1 MNTRSLARCL
11 AGGALLTLAVAFSP
25 AQTVRA
31 HIPFNFVAGS
41 SSLAAGGY
49 TVQIGGRT
57 ERVLAMCGPRQ
68 RECVSLIAT
77 VVASRVPNDLGKIV
91 FHRYGNRYFLSEIWS
106 RSLVQMISEGS
117 IERQIA
123 KPGAEPAMAV
133 IAAELTSRAGR

>member
-1 MNTRSLARCL
+1 VKTRSLVRWL

-31 HIPFNFVAGS
+31 QIPFNFVAGS
-41 SSLAAGGY
+41 SRLAAGEY

-57 ERVLAMCGPRQ
+57 DRALAMCGPQQ

-77 VVASRVPNDLGKIV
+77 VVASRIPNDRGKIV

-106 RSLVQMISEGS
+106 QSLVQMISAGS
-117 IERQIA
+117 VERQIA
-123 KPGAEPAMAV
+123 KSGAEPAVAV
-133 IAAELTSRAGR
+133 IAADLSSHIGR